1 MTMFFLCEMFG
12 VFFSPYAALVITSRP
27 VHVRFFVALYCFFP
41 SVWSCSVFPFVSRS
55 AFIWAVFI
63 FCRWIC
69 TLFLVVGIVLAAPF
83 FSRFVNK
90 QIYWIKLQIIAVFP
104 HSSVRSLLPS
114 YPFAAE
120 QQQNVYKTELI
131 KEKRRIAVKKC
142 SRSAFVAWPMNNFLL
157 FAVGIRIKSETAWKS
172 IIECERN
179 GEYQSRHQVCVRM
192 KRVQRWDQAL
202 NWTESFAMVYI
213 HDTNSW
219 LIWNVDTWKCG

>member
-27 VHVRFFVALYCFFP
+27 VHVRFFVALYCFFL

-202 NWTESFAMVYI
+202 NWTESFAMYTYATLTP
-213 HDTNSW
+213 D
-219 LIWNVDTWKCG
+219 